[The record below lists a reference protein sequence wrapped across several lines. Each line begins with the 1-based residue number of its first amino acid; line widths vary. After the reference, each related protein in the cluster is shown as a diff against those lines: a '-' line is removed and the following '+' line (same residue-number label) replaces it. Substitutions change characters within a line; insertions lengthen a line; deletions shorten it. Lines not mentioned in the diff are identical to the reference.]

1 MRTGSYSF
9 VPLEKIIWGV
19 PAVEALPRE
28 IEERRAARVFIVA
41 SGTLSRKTQ
50 VIDQIAHALAE
61 RYVGRFDECREHAPL
76 ESVVECLSAARR
88 ASPDLLVTIGGGT
101 VIDTAKIVQLGL
113 THGVRTIDDLLVFA
127 NKPTPGP
134 SKIRQLIVPTTLSGS
149 EFTNSAGSLDVRKKL
164 KVGFSKVDMSGQTI
178 VLDPQLSLHTP
189 EKLWYSTAIRSID
202 HAIESFC
209 AVAANPYIRANT
221 WQAVRLFFSSLRR
234 TMQNPRDLDARLSS
248 QEAVWLATPGLF
260 RVPMGASHGISYL
273 LGSIGGAP
281 HGYTSCVT
289 LPAVLRWNEPVNGD
303 LQRELAEAIG
313 EPSRSVADS
322 LGALLD
328 DLSLPRTLKDIG
340 ISPAMIPQIVE
351 YALQS
356 PVVAA
361 NPRPIKTEADVLE
374 ILELAS
380 YDVSRAGVIDGG

>member
-1 MRTGSYSF
+1 MQTGSYSF
-9 VPLEKIIWGV
+9 VPIEKIIWGT
-19 PAVEALPRE
+19 PAIEALPRE
-28 IEERRAARVFIVA
+28 IDARGATRVFIVA

-50 VIDQIAHALAE
+50 TMDQIAHALGK

-76 ESVVECLSAARR
+76 ESVISCLDATWR
-88 ASPDLLVTIGGGT
+88 ASPDLIATIGGGSI
-101 VIDTAKIVQLGL
+101 IDSAKIVQLGL
-113 THGVRTIDDLLVFA
+113 THNVRTLDDLLTLA

-149 EFTNSAGSLDVRKKL
+149 EFTSSAGSLDVRKKL
-164 KVGFSKVDMSGQTI
+164 KVGFSAADMCGQTI
-178 VLDPQLSLHTP
+178 VLDPALSLHTP

-209 AVAANPYIRANT
+209 AGASNPYIRANT
-221 WQAVRLFFSSLRR
+221 AQAVRMFFSSLRR
-234 TMQNPRDLDARLSS
+234 TKENPHDLDARLAS
-248 QEAVWLATPGLF
+248 QQAVWLATPGLF

-289 LPAVLRWNEPVNGD
+289 LPAVLRWNESVNAD

-313 EPSRSVADS
+313 QRSRSVADS
-322 LGALLD
+322 LGELLD

-340 ISPAMIPQIVE
+340 ITPAMIPRIVE

-356 PVVAA
+356 PVVAG

-380 YDVSRAGVIDGG
+380 

>member
-1 MRTGSYSF
+1 MLRWCFAFLTCIISCQICQTKTRYVSRVMAMRTGSYSF

-50 VIDQIAHALAE
+50 VIDQVAQALAE

-76 ESVVECLSAARR
+76 ESVVECLSAAWR

-113 THGVRTIDDLLVFA
+113 THGVRTIDDLLLLA

-209 AVAANPYIRANT
+209 AVRANT

-234 TMQNPRDLDARLSS
+234 TMQNPRDPEARLSS

-281 HGYTSCVT
+281 HGDTSCVT
-289 LPAVLRWNEPVNGD
+289 LPAVLRWNESG
-303 LQRELAEAIG
+303 
-313 EPSRSVADS
+313 
-322 LGALLD
+322 
-328 DLSLPRTLKDIG
+328 
-340 ISPAMIPQIVE
+340 
-351 YALQS
+351 
-356 PVVAA
+356 
-361 NPRPIKTEADVLE
+361 
-374 ILELAS
+374 
-380 YDVSRAGVIDGG
+380 

>member
-1 MRTGSYSF
+1 MPMRTGSYSF

-19 PAVEALPRE
+19 PAIEALPRE
-28 IEERRAARVFIVA
+28 IEERWAARVFIVA
-41 SGTLSRKTQ
+41 SGTLSRKTE
-50 VIDQIAHALAE
+50 VIDQVAHPLGK

-76 ESVVECLSAARR
+76 ESVIDCLSAAGR
-88 ASPDLLVTIGGGT
+88 ASPDLIVTIGGGS

-113 THGVRTIDDLLVFA
+113 THGIRTIDDLLAHA
-127 NKPTPGP
+127 NKSTTGP
-134 SKIRQLIVPTTLSGS
+134 STIRQLIAPTTLSGS
-149 EFTNSAGSLDVRKKL
+149 EFTSSAGSLDMRKKL
-164 KVGFSKVDMSGQTI
+164 KVGFSSADMCGQTI
-178 VLDPQLSLHTP
+178 VLDPGLSLHTP
-189 EKLWYSTAIRSID
+189 EKLCFSTAIRSLD

-221 WQAVRLFFSSLRR
+221 WQAVRSFFSSLRR
-234 TMQNPRDLDARLSS
+234 TRQNPHDLEARLSS

-273 LGSIGGAP
+273 LGSVGGAP

-313 EPSRSVADS
+313 QPGRSVADS
-322 LGALLD
+322 LGELLD
-328 DLSLPRTLKDIG
+328 DLNLPRTLKNIG
-340 ISPAMIPQIVE
+340 ITSAMIPQIVE

-356 PVVAA
+356 PIVAA

-374 ILELAS
+374 ILKLAS
-380 YDVSRAGVIDGG
+380 

>member
-9 VPLEKIIWGV
+9 VPTEKIIWGV

-28 IEERRAARVFIVA
+28 IEERGAARVFIVA

-50 VIDQIAHALAE
+50 TIDQVAHALGK
-61 RYVGRFDECREHAPL
+61 RYVGRFDECGEHSPL
-76 ESVVECLSAARR
+76 ESVIACLCACGR
-88 ASPDLLVTIGGGT
+88 ASPDLIVTIGGGS
-101 VIDTAKIVQLGL
+101 VIDTAKIVQLGM
-113 THGVRTIDDLLVFA
+113 THNVRTIDDLLLLA
-127 NKPTPGP
+127 NKPTTGP

-164 KVGFSKVDMSGQTI
+164 KVGFWAVDMCGQTI
-178 VLDPQLSLHTP
+178 VLDPQLSLQTP

-209 AVAANPYIRANT
+209 AIASNPYIRANT
-221 WQAVRLFFSSLRR
+221 SQAVRLFFSSLRR
-234 TMQNPRDLDARLSS
+234 TRQNPHDLDARLSS
-248 QEAVWLATPGLF
+248 QHAVWLATPGLF

-273 LGSIGGAP
+273 LGSVGGAP

-289 LPAVLRWNEPVNGD
+289 LPAVLRWNEPANSD

-313 EPSRSVADS
+313 QPDKSIADS
-322 LGALLD
+322 LCGLLD
-328 DLSLPRTLKDIG
+328 DLGLPRTLKDIG
-340 ISPAMIPQIVE
+340 ITDEMIPQIVK

-356 PVVAA
+356 AVVAA

-374 ILELAS
+374 ILKLAS
-380 YDVSRAGVIDGG
+380 

>member
-9 VPLEKIIWGV
+9 VPLEKIVWGL

-28 IEERRAARVFIVA
+28 IEERSAERVFMVA

-50 VIDQIAHALAE
+50 VVDQLAQALGK

-76 ESVVECLSAARR
+76 ESVIECLSAARR

-113 THGVRTIDDLLVFA
+113 THGVRTIDDLLLLA

-134 SKIRQLIVPTTLSGS
+134 SRIRQLIVPTTLSGS
-149 EFTNSAGSLDVRKKL
+149 EFTNSAGSLDVRRKL
-164 KVGFSKVDMSGQTI
+164 KVGFSKVDMCGQTI

-209 AVAANPYIRANT
+209 AVAANRYIRANT
-221 WQAVRLFFSSLRR
+221 SQAVRLFFSSLRR

-303 LQRELAEAIG
+303 LQRELAEAIR
-313 EPSRSVADS
+313 EPGRSVADS

-328 DLSLPRTLKDIG
+328 DLSLRRTLKDIG
-340 ISPAMIPQIVE
+340 ITPAMIPQIVE

-356 PVVAA
+356 PIVAA

-380 YDVSRAGVIDGG
+380 

>member
-1 MRTGSYSF
+1 MPMRPGSYSF

-19 PAVEALPRE
+19 PAVEALPSE
-28 IEERRAARVFIVA
+28 IEQRSAARVFIVA
-41 SGTLSRKTQ
+41 SGTLSRKTE
-50 VIDQIAHALAE
+50 VIDRVAHALGE
-61 RYVGRFDECREHAPL
+61 RYVGRLDECREHAPL
-76 ESVVECLSAARR
+76 ESVIDCLSAARR
-88 ASPDLLVTIGGGT
+88 ASPDLIVTIGGGSI
-101 VIDTAKIVQLGL
+101 IDTAKIVQLGL
-113 THGVRTIDDLLVFA
+113 THDVHTIDDLLGHA

-134 SKIRQLIVPTTLSGS
+134 SRIRQLIVPTTLSGS

-164 KVGFSKVDMSGQTI
+164 KVGFSAGDMCGQTI
-178 VLDPQLSLHTP
+178 VLDPELSLHTP

-209 AVAANPYIRANT
+209 ASASNAYIRANT
-221 WQAVRLFFSSLRR
+221 SQAVRLFFSSLRR
-234 TMQNPRDLDARLSS
+234 TRQDPRDLDARLTS

-289 LPAVLRWNEPVNGD
+289 LPAVLRWNETVNGD
-303 LQRELAEAIG
+303 LQRELAAAIG
-313 EPSRSVADS
+313 EPGRSVADS

-328 DLSLPRTLKDIG
+328 DLNLPRTLKDIG
-340 ISPAMIPQIVE
+340 IVPAMIPQIVE

-356 PVVAA
+356 PVVAG

-374 ILELAS
+374 ILKLAS
-380 YDVSRAGVIDGG
+380 

>member
-1 MRTGSYSF
+1 
-9 VPLEKIIWGV
+9 
-19 PAVEALPRE
+19 
-28 IEERRAARVFIVA
+28 
-41 SGTLSRKTQ
+41 
-50 VIDQIAHALAE
+50 VI
-61 RYVGRFDECREHAPL
+61 
-76 ESVVECLSAARR
+76 ECLSAAWR
-88 ASPDLLVTIGGGT
+88 ASPDLLVTIGGGS

-113 THGVRTIDDLLVFA
+113 THNVHTIDDLLLLA
-127 NKPTPGP
+127 NNPTPGS

-164 KVGFSKVDMSGQTI
+164 KVGFSAGDMCAQTI
-178 VLDPQLSLHTP
+178 VLDPGLSLHTP

-221 WQAVRLFFSSLRR
+221 WQAVRLFFTSLRR
-234 TMQNPRDLDARLSS
+234 TKQNPHDLDARLSS

-303 LQRELAEAIG
+303 LQRQLAEAIG
-313 EPSRSVADS
+313 EPGRSVADS
-322 LGALLD
+322 LSALLD
-328 DLSLPRTLKDIG
+328 DLNLPRTLKDIG
-340 ISPAMIPQIVE
+340 VTSAMIPQIVE

-361 NPRPIKTEADVLE
+361 NPRPIRTEADVLE
-374 ILELAS
+374 ILKLAS
-380 YDVSRAGVIDGG
+380 

>member
-9 VPLEKIIWGV
+9 VPLEKIIWGI

-28 IEERRAARVFIVA
+28 IEERGAARVFIVA

-50 VIDQIAHALAE
+50 VIDQVAHALGK
-61 RYVGRFDECREHAPL
+61 RYVGRFDECREHSPL
-76 ESVVECLSAARR
+76 ESVIACLDVSSR
-88 ASPDLLVTIGGGT
+88 ASADLLVTIGGGS

-113 THGVRTIDDLLVFA
+113 THGVRTLDDLLAFA
-127 NKPTPGP
+127 NKPTTAP

-149 EFTNSAGSLDVRKKL
+149 EFTNGAGSLDVRKKL
-164 KVGFSKVDMSGQTI
+164 KVGFSAVDMCGQTI
-178 VLDPQLSLHTP
+178 VLDPGLSLQTP

-202 HAIESFC
+202 HAVESYC
-209 AVAANPYIRANT
+209 AVTSNPFIRTNT
-221 WQAVRLFFSSLRR
+221 RQAVRLFFSSLRR
-234 TMQNPRDLDARLSS
+234 TRQNPNDLDARLSS
-248 QEAVWLATPGLF
+248 QQAVWLATPGLF

-281 HGYTSCVT
+281 HGFTSCVT
-289 LPAVLRWNEPVNGD
+289 LPAVLRWNESVNAD

-313 EPSRSVADS
+313 EPNRSVADS
-322 LGALLD
+322 LGSLLD

-340 ISPAMIPQIVE
+340 ITDTMIPQIVE

-374 ILELAS
+374 ILKLAS
-380 YDVSRAGVIDGG
+380 

>member
-28 IEERRAARVFIVA
+28 IEERRATRVFIVA
-41 SGTLSRKTQ
+41 SGTLSRKTP
-50 VIDQIAHALAE
+50 VIDQVAHALGK

-76 ESVVECLSAARR
+76 ESMIECLSAAWR
-88 ASPDLLVTIGGGT
+88 ASPDLLVTIGGGS

-113 THGVRTIDDLLVFA
+113 THNVHTIDDLLLLA
-127 NKPTPGP
+127 NKPTLGS

-164 KVGFSKVDMSGQTI
+164 KVGFSATDMCGQTI
-178 VLDPQLSLHTP
+178 VLDPELSLHTP

-209 AVAANPYIRANT
+209 AVGSNPYIHANT
-221 WQAVRLFFSSLRR
+221 LQAVRLFFSSLRR
-234 TMQNPRDLDARLSS
+234 TSQNPHDLDARLSS
-248 QEAVWLATPGLF
+248 QQAVWLATPGLF

-273 LGSIGGAP
+273 LGSVGGAP

-303 LQRELAEAIG
+303 LQRGLAEAIG
-313 EPSRSVADS
+313 QPGRSVADS
-322 LGALLD
+322 LGELLD
-328 DLSLPRTLKDIG
+328 ELGLPRTLKDIG
-340 ISPAMIPQIVE
+340 ITPAMIPQIVE

-374 ILELAS
+374 ILKLAS
-380 YDVSRAGVIDGG
+380 